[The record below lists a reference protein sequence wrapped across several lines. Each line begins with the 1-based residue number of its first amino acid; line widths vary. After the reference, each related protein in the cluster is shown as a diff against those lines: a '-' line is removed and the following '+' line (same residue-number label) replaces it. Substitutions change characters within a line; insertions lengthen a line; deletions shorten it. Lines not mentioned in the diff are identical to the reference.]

1 MLKSM
6 TGYGRC
12 THEGDGFTMTWE
24 IRSVNSRHL
33 DLKWRLPMLARSLE
47 TRFEKTVR
55 KFGQR
60 GRVEITLNL
69 QIQRAELQA
78 VAFNTAQASAMLD
91 ELAKFAGERGDDF
104 APDYTRMLGMSFLWE
119 DSNNEPEK
127 EFANKL
133 VEGLELALTDW
144 NKARATEAEALSADM
159 LERTERMRGWVA
171 TIKERSPQI
180 KEERFATLR
189 DRITEV
195 LARVESELEEQ
206 RFLQEITVLSDK
218 LDVSE
223 EITRLNA
230 HIERFDELINGGGEA
245 GKRLD
250 FTLQECFRE
259 VNTCGNKI
267 QDQQVARLIVDFK
280 NELEKCREQ
289 VQNLE

>member
-91 ELAKFAGERGDDF
+91 ELAKFAGERGDTF

-119 DSNNEPEK
+119 DSSNEPEK

-159 LERTERMRGWVA
+159 LERTGRMRGWVA

>member
-24 IRSVNSRHL
+24 VRSVNSRHL

-78 VAFNTAQASAMLD
+78 VSFNNAQASAMLD
-91 ELAKFAGERGDDF
+91 ELAKFANERGDDF

-119 DSNNEPEK
+119 DSNKEPEK
-127 EFANKL
+127 EFAQTL
-133 VEGLELALTDW
+133 VEGLELALADW
-144 NKARATEAEALSADM
+144 NEARATEATALSADM
-159 LERTERMRGWVA
+159 LERTGRMRDWVE
-171 TIKERSPQI
+171 TITERAPQI

-189 DRITEV
+189 DRLTEV

-230 HIERFDELINGGGEA
+230 HLERLEELIKGGGEA

-267 QDQQVARLIVDFK
+267 QDQHIARIIVDFK

>member
-1 MLKSM
+1 M
-6 TGYGRC
+6 TGYGRS

-33 DLKWRLPMLARSLE
+33 DIKWRLPMLARSLE
-47 TRFEKTVR
+47 TRFEKSVR

-60 GRVEITLNL
+60 GRVEISLNL
-69 QIQRAELQA
+69 QVQRAELQA
-78 VAFNTAQASAMLD
+78 VSFNTAQASAMLD
-91 ELAKFAGERGDDF
+91 ELTRFAGERGHNF

-119 DSNNEPEK
+119 DSNKEPEK
-127 EFANKL
+127 EFAATL
-133 VEGLELALTDW
+133 VEGLELALADW
-144 NKARATEAEALSADM
+144 NKARATEAIALADDM
-159 LERTERMRGWVA
+159 LERTGRMHEWVTTITERA
-171 TIKERSPQI
+171 PQI
-180 KEERFATLR
+180 KEERFDTLR
-189 DRITEV
+189 DRLNEV

-230 HIERFDELINGGGEA
+230 HIDRLEELIKGGGEA

-267 QDQQVARLIVDFK
+267 QDQNISRIIVDFK

>member
-91 ELAKFAGERGDDF
+91 ELAKFASERGDNF
-104 APDYTRMLGMSFLWE
+104 AADYTRMLGMSFLWE

-133 VEGLELALTDW
+133 VEGLELALADW

-159 LERTERMRGWVA
+159 LERTARMRGWVA

>member
-91 ELAKFAGERGDDF
+91 ELAKFAGERGDSF

-119 DSNNEPEK
+119 DSSNEPEK

-133 VEGLELALTDW
+133 VEGLELALADW
-144 NKARATEAEALSADM
+144 NKARATEAAALSADM

-171 TIKERSPQI
+171 IIKERSPQI

>member
-144 NKARATEAEALSADM
+144 NKARATEAAALSADM